1 MAGTPGSHAL
11 SGCRAATAESA
22 YSVAVHRAG
31 GPAPRTVLGIDTWA
45 QDALASLADRP
56 GVRRVGLALVEGG
69 GRRLRFT
76 ASDRPGH
83 GQGDVQ
89 GGRAVE
95 WCDVDAYDDVPL
107 NVALRSGAMVVGTLE
122 DLSERFPDYVERQA
136 GTPTVALAA
145 VPVHAAGRPVGG
157 YVLFFDHLQTFDG
170 DQRHELA
177 HVGRQLGTTLQRARL
192 RDVPRATT
200 RRVRRAG
207 AARRARD
214 RPRRHAGPGGGGGRT
229 PVPAADPRQL
239 GRRRRDRGHRR
250 PCLSEL
256 VTNAVIHSHAGC
268 SVQVRLEENVL
279 TTTVRDGGTADAATL
294 AQLDDPLQVHGRG
307 PEGRGRARGTVGR
320 PARQRWQHRV
330 VRPERVRP
338 GAPSPCGGAGTDPRS
353 PAWASRRTSAAG
365 TVA

>member
-192 RDVPRATT
+192 RDVPRPTSDASDEPVPPGVLVTAHDVT
-200 RRVRRAG
+200 PDPAAVAV
-207 AARRARD
+207 ARRFLRQTLD
-214 RPRRHAGPGGGGGRT
+214 SWDVDDET
-229 PVPAADPRQL
+229 ADTAVL
-239 GRRRRDRGHRR
+239 
-250 PCLSEL
+250 CLSEL

-307 PEGRGRARGTVGR
+307 LKVVDALAARWGYELDSGGNTV
-320 PARQRWQHRV
+320 WFV
-330 VRPERVRP
+330 LNV
-338 GAPSPCGGAGTDPRS
+338 
-353 PAWASRRTSAAG
+353 
-365 TVA
+365 